1 MNMDDSA
8 DPHARKVAGG
18 RPAAHKGAP
27 ADQEAAVPDP
37 EVLATVEALLFAG
50 DGPLPAG
57 KIAQIAQLPSR
68 TVREAVRAL
77 NARYDQI
84 GSAFR
89 IEEIA
94 DGYQMLTLGQYHDV
108 LERLFQARSETR
120 LSQAA
125 METLAIIAYRQPIL
139 RADVEAIRGVA
150 CGEVIRGLMDKQ
162 LVRIIGRAQV
172 LGRPLLY
179 GTTKRFLELFGLK
192 SLRDLP
198 KAEEFRKPGG
208 GKDASGQPPEQEPA
222 APVEDGSYVSE
233 KQAVPE
239 EQAND
244 SETGQTGGNR
254 AGLDG
259 A

>member
-1 MNMDDSA
+1 MDDSA
-8 DPHARKVAGG
+8 DPHARKVAGENA
-18 RPAAHKGAP
+18 AAHKAAP
-27 ADQEAAVPDP
+27 ADQEAVAPDA

-50 DGPLPAG
+50 DGPLQAG
-57 KIAQIAQLPSR
+57 KIAQVAQLPSR

-108 LERLFQARSETR
+108 LARLFQARSETR

-125 METLAIIAYRQPIL
+125 METLAIVAYRQPIL

-162 LVRIIGRAQV
+162 LVRIVGRAQV

-192 SLRDLP
+192 SLSDLP
-198 KAEEFRKPGG
+198 KAEEFRKPSGE
-208 GKDASGQPPEQEPA
+208 KDTDNQAPEQVPA
-222 APVEDGSYVSE
+222 APVEDGSYVSG
-233 KQAVPE
+233 KQVIPE
-239 EQAND
+239 EKVDD
-244 SETGQTGGNR
+244 SVR
-254 AGLDG
+254 
-259 A
+259 

>member
-8 DPHARKVAGG
+8 NQIMREVADE
-18 RPAAHKGAP
+18 KP
-27 ADQEAAVPDP
+27 ADDETTPAGQKAVAPDS

-50 DGPLPAG
+50 DGPLPAS
-57 KIAQIAQLPSR
+57 KIAQVAQLPSR
-68 TVREAVRAL
+68 AVKEAVRGL

-108 LERLFQARSETR
+108 LGRLFQARSETR

-125 METLAIIAYRQPIL
+125 METLAIIAYRQPVL

-162 LVRIIGRAQV
+162 LIRIVGRAQV

-179 GTTKRFLELFGLK
+179 GTTRKFLELFGLN
-192 SLRDLP
+192 SLGDLP
-198 KAEEFRKPGG
+198 KAEEFRKGSG
-208 GKDASGQPPEQEPA
+208 EKDAGGQTPEQASA
-222 APVEDGSYVSE
+222 APIETDSYVSE
-233 KQAVPE
+233 KQVAPE
-239 EQAND
+239 
-244 SETGQTGGNR
+244 GQT
-254 AGLDG
+254 DDSVV
-259 A
+259 